1 MSTFIPANY
10 GSLAYEYTGTAGT
23 APYIVTCGIALPGG
37 APLQDVVDF
46 AFDAW
51 ADRWIPNTFTD
62 FTLERC
68 TLTVNA
74 PGGGYGS
81 IVSSQ
86 PAQAGEA
93 SGTPGLVAVA
103 VLINKRTGLLGRKGR
118 GRMFIP
124 GLLGEP
130 DIDVDGIL
138 PPSTLA
144 IYDDLAGA
152 WLAAMQAGDDDWD
165 TAPNPVV
172 LHSDA
177 SLAPAAIT
185 SMVTSPKVGI
195 LRKRLR

>member
-1 MSTFIPANY
+1 MTRTALYS
-10 GSLAYEYTGTAGT
+10 GSFD
-23 APYIVTCGIALPGG
+23 PVTNGHL
-37 APLQDVVDF
+37 DVF
-46 AFDAW
+46 ARAAAVFDEV
-51 ADRWIPNTFTD
+51 T
-62 FTLERC
+62 
-68 TLTVNA
+68 
-74 PGGGYGS
+74 
-81 IVSSQ
+81 
-86 PAQAGEA
+86 
-93 SGTPGLVAVA
+93 VA

-138 PPSTLA
+138 PPSTIA
-144 IYDDLAGA
+144 IYDDLAAA
-152 WLAAMQAGDDDWD
+152 WLAAMHEGDDGWA